1 MGPVLRLEMMRIKN
15 SLCSWDDRRVSIR
28 TSNSPTYD
36 SDYDYNHMLNC
47 GKVIT
52 LCPSSEAGR
61 NQDNKERVYGG
72 GLSEVSKDE
81 WRLNIGKTEL
91 NWEGWWHH
99 TYQEVRIFLAELP
112 TWFLVG
118 WTSPVWVLTIHC
130 LWILTKCSPGQ
141 LKCSV
146 SRVTCIW
153 SSRIREMQ
161 RLIYT
166 PDTYLPHIF
175 TGFF

>member
-1 MGPVLRLEMMRIKN
+1 
-15 SLCSWDDRRVSIR
+15 
-28 TSNSPTYD
+28 
-36 SDYDYNHMLNC
+36 MLNC

-118 WTSPVWVLTIHC
+118 
-130 LWILTKCSPGQ
+130 
-141 LKCSV
+141 
-146 SRVTCIW
+146 
-153 SSRIREMQ
+153 
-161 RLIYT
+161 
-166 PDTYLPHIF
+166 
-175 TGFF
+175 